1 MDFGAHDDLHP
12 LTLYLALPRRQIRP
26 PYPATP
32 HSAARYLTNTFEKV
46 PSICMQRASMVTV
59 IVTAATAVIVS
70 GCDRDEKLGTTP
82 QKETLSVASISSTVC
97 HTPLQRHPS
106 MGQWAPSSGHSG
118 DGMIWARRRRRA
130 MQGETQEKSF
140 EREKISVRETRQMQ
154 SYSMDVQQGSR
165 MLHGRSMARSPVV
178 PFCVRRHAD
187 MEHQTR
193 ICMCICTTYLYH
205 LSHLHRKAFRVGVEP
220 DDARKLKGVAIVEL
234 DTSYAGMMGCGS
246 FGRGE

>member
-12 LTLYLALPRRQIRP
+12 LTLHLALPRRP

-32 HSAARYLTNTFEKV
+32 HSAVRYLTFEKV

-82 QKETLSVASISSTVC
+82 QKETLSVASISSTEC

-130 MQGETQEKSF
+130 MQGERRRKALNEKRF
-140 EREKISVRETRQMQ
+140 LRERRDRCSHTPWTSNKAHEC
-154 SYSMDVQQGSR
+154 
-165 MLHGRSMARSPVV
+165 SMAAPWPVPRWSPSALGDMPIWSTKPVSVCVSV
-178 PFCVRRHAD
+178 PR
-187 MEHQTR
+187 
-193 ICMCICTTYLYH
+193 ICTTYLTCTER
-205 LSHLHRKAFRVGVEP
+205 LSVWAWSR
-220 DDARKLKGVAIVEL
+220 
-234 DTSYAGMMGCGS
+234 MMHAS
-246 FGRGE
+246 